1 MKNNIMIIVIVTMIA
16 ICVIAAVIVASII
29 NSDVDTSVPYIDSS
43 SQESE
48 ISLPDV
54 QSSDV
59 DAQSTEEEQ
68 SFSEST
74 IYTYPESSAQDPESS
89 DVSDAAEYDNA
100 DDIVVMARSLI
111 DTPFADNG
119 ESPET
124 GFDNSGFIY
133 YVLRENGY
141 ITCPRIASEQSK
153 MGARRDYSQLKKGDL
168 VFFRSEETNDV
179 GYGGIFIGDGMM
191 IACMMPGTNVREV
204 DISTDYYQTHF
215 YCGVSLS

>member
-29 NSDVDTSVPYIDSS
+29 NNDSESLPYLDDSS
-43 SQESE
+43 INSDFSEVLESE
-48 ISLPDV
+48 KSGGEIQTSEENDV
-54 QSSDV
+54 PLSSEPFVESEPVSSEAVVSSD
-59 DAQSTEEEQ
+59 D
-68 SFSEST
+68 
-74 IYTYPESSAQDPESS
+74 
-89 DVSDAAEYDNA
+89 AEYDNA
-100 DDIVVMARSLI
+100 DDIVVMASSLI
-111 DTPFADNG
+111 GIPFADNG

-141 ITCPRIASEQSK
+141 ITCPRIASEQAK
-153 MGARRDYSQLKKGDL
+153 MGARRDYNQLKKGDL
-168 VFFRSEETNDV
+168 VFFRSEETDEV
-179 GYGGIFIGDGMM
+179 GYGGIFIGDGIM